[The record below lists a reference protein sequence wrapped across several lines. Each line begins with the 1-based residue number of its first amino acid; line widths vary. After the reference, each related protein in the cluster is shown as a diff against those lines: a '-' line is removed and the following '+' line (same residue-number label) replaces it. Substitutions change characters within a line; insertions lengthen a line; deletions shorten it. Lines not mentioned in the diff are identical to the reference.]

1 MRMSGLHLEVARG
14 EHIVHIGKDEKKA
27 RHTVAES
34 ILESGAL
41 QFPFITQLK

>member
-27 RHTVAES
+27 RHTES